1 MATYLRKLKD
11 ASGSFVVPATV
22 ADGVYI
28 GSSKITDTFS
38 VAFTYSGWS
47 SQSNGSKSKTF
58 TCANM
63 KSTYRIWDWKAV
75 ATGTPATDD
84 IIRENLGY
92 ISTITPG
99 NGQVTIVCNSDTPT
113 IDPES
118 LRYTAHLGCLG
129 EAEALRLGSKY
140 AASYCSRCRGR
151 VRCRSDYCPHC
162 GAKMEDRE
170 E

>member
-1 MATYLRKLKD
+1 MRLIDVDVLLSEAEYDNNFPL
-11 ASGSFVVPATV
+11 
-22 ADGVYI
+22 I
-28 GSSKITDTFS
+28 
-38 VAFTYSGWS
+38 
-47 SQSNGSKSKTF
+47 
-58 TCANM
+58 
-63 KSTYRIWDWKAV
+63 
-75 ATGTPATDD
+75 
-84 IIRENLGY
+84 
-92 ISTITPG
+92 
-99 NGQVTIVCNSDTPT
+99 VTADTPT